1 MLLLAY
7 WLGEGA
13 LAFIVD
19 AKRSYLPGAQR
30 LVRRASLP
38 ALALL
43 LPTLVLPL
51 VALAGSPASWTWAP
65 TVLVL
70 AIAIAGVL
78 APRIPVS
85 AVALLLLAMLAAY
98 WMASVRTDHGRDTEL
113 FFLLLIAT
121 LALPVVA
128 KWHRAIRQGSRPPP
142 RAQRLRAVC
151 IRIGLRRWLQHE
163 RAPSSRGS
171 LSRQPATQIVRICL
185 GGVFVRLPT
194 RQLIVGSAFLALLVL
209 ANIGLPWLG
218 ARGWDWI
225 ISALTLAAAGLVS
238 AEFLFQISEMTRE
251 QLAELALIPGL
262 GTPTAQR
269 RALFSAV
276 LLQPLLWPGI
286 VFLLGLAS
294 LLFKG
299 APLSMIEVLAECS
312 FIIWLTYL
320 VFALEKLLVLPSRVH
335 NFFAEL
341 MKVYLYVFFV
351 YPSWNSHSFVRLF
364 HMHWWLWSVPI
375 LLAGA
380 IASVIGLFIR
390 QLTSAPHPF
399 LVQRSRGL
407 SARLEPIWPVRAS
420 RR

>member
-1 MLLLAY
+1 MASCDPTGVTPSPPRTAVASGLHSNRPSQMAPARTGSKLAR
-7 WLGEGA
+7 LFEPPACHSNRSNLPGRCVRAPADAAAGRRQRIPGA
-13 LAFIVD
+13 L
-19 AKRSYLPGAQR
+19 GAGQYR
-30 LVRRASLP
+30 P
-38 ALALL
+38 
-43 LPTLVLPL
+43 
-51 VALAGSPASWTWAP
+51 
-65 TVLVL
+65 
-70 AIAIAGVL
+70 
-78 APRIPVS
+78 
-85 AVALLLLAMLAAY
+85 AVA
-98 WMASVRTDHGRDTEL
+98 
-113 FFLLLIAT
+113 
-121 LALPVVA
+121 
-128 KWHRAIRQGSRPPP
+128 
-142 RAQRLRAVC
+142 
-151 IRIGLRRWLQHE
+151 RRE
-163 RAPSSRGS
+163 
-171 LSRQPATQIVRICL
+171 
-185 GGVFVRLPT
+185 
-194 RQLIVGSAFLALLVL
+194 
-209 ANIGLPWLG
+209 
-218 ARGWDWI
+218 GWDWI